1 MPDPTIIGPQ
11 DSQLL
16 LQASVTKTASFN
28 STGVDLGAG
37 FAPGGGGK
45 PVQAVVTYSAADFT
59 TGDEAYSFKLQDS
72 PDNSTFTDRSA
83 GVVAPVSASAP
94 SGSIVVGAFLQQRY
108 VRLVATLAGT
118 TPSITYSAYLQPNT
132 LS

>member
-1 MPDPTIIGPQ
+1 MPEPTIIGPQ

-16 LQASVTKTASFN
+16 LQASVTKTTSFN
-28 STGVDLGAG
+28 SAGVDLGSG

-45 PVQAVVTYSAADFT
+45 PVQAIVTYTAGDFT
-59 TGDEAYSFKLQDS
+59 TGDETYSFKLQDS
-72 PDNSTFTDRSA
+72 PDNSTFTDRSPA
-83 GVVAPVSASAP
+83 VVAPVSASAP
-94 SGSIVVGAFLQQRY
+94 AGSIVIGAFVQQRY

-132 LS
+132 VT